1 MTVLIWI
8 VGITVALI
16 VLVLG
21 GLAVFAAMTARQ
33 VEKALPPPG
42 RFIDIDGAKIH
53 YIDAGSG
60 PPLVLIHGL
69 SGQHRNFTHSLL
81 ERLKGDYRVIIPDR
95 PGSGYSTRPRG
106 ASGALAE
113 QARTI
118 SRLIDTLGL
127 KRPLIVGHSL
137 GGAIALTLAAN
148 HPDQTAGL
156 ALLAPVTH
164 QPGRVPPLFRALVIR
179 SPLVRSLL
187 AWTLVIPLSMLNRD
201 FVLDAAFGPQPPPR
215 DYGTKGGGLLT
226 LRPISFIGAS
236 HDLIAFTD
244 EDDPTGRY
252 GDIKVAVGV
261 LYGTADRILDP
272 TAHQTALTAKLPD
285 AECELIEGAGHMI
298 PITSADRCVQF
309 IARMAQRAGVGGAS
323 RPAKGPPSA

>member
-16 VLVLG
+16 VLLLG
-21 GLAVFAAMTARQ
+21 GLAVFTAKTARQ
-33 VEKALPPPG
+33 IEKALPPPG
-42 RFIDIDGAKIH
+42 RFVDIDGANIH

-81 ERLKGDYRVIIPDR
+81 ERLKDDYRVIIPDR
-95 PGSGYSTRPRG
+95 PGSGYSTQPRG

-113 QARTI
+113 HARKI
-118 SRLIDTLGL
+118 SRLIDALGL

-137 GGAIALTLAAN
+137 GGAIALSLAAN
-148 HPDQTAGL
+148 HPDQVAGL

-164 QPGRVPPLFRALVIR
+164 RPGQVPPLFRALVVR
-179 SPLVRSLL
+179 SPFVRSLL
-187 AWTLVIPLSMLNRD
+187 AWTLVVPFSMLNRE
-201 FVLDAAFGPQPPPR
+201 FVLDAAFGPQPAPR

-226 LRPISFIGAS
+226 LRPVSFIGSS

-244 EDDPTGRY
+244 GDDPTARY
-252 GDIKVAVGV
+252 ADIKVPVGV

-272 TAHQTALTAKLPD
+272 TAHQTALKAKLPN
-285 AECELIEGAGHMI
+285 AECELIEGGGHMI
-298 PITSADRCVQF
+298 LITSADRCVQF
-309 IARMAQRAGVGGAS
+309 IVRMAQRAGISCAP
-323 RPAKGPPSA
+323 RPAKALA